1 MNITTTFRQM
11 SGSDAVKNYAHEKV
25 GKLQKF
31 LREAMRAEITLSVDG
46 SDHVAD
52 VHIKSGSTS
61 LHGSERSDDMYASID
76 LVVDKLE
83 SQIRSVNGARDRK
96 SRRGMRAADFAEA
109 MAGDREW

>member
-1 MNITTTFRQM
+1 
-11 SGSDAVKNYAHEKV
+11 
-25 GKLQKF
+25 
-31 LREAMRAEITLSVDG
+31 
-46 SDHVAD
+46 
-52 VHIKSGSTS
+52 
-61 LHGSERSDDMYASID
+61 MYASID